1 MSEQQLSEDQ
11 VTSLPKSLI
20 QVGIPIEFP
29 IYDIHGRLLMAAGTI
44 VATEEQLERLLERGL
59 YLNKK
64 SIEQLR
70 AGRTK
75 AKGDGKKDDEKE
87 AEPPQKLVDLSLD
100 SIRLG
105 ETIQISPTAD
115 ETDSTK
121 YFVKFLGGLEKTSM
135 ICTAPTQ
142 DEKLVFVKEHAGF
155 KVQLFSGREI
165 YNFNTTVSAVLSK
178 PFHHIH
184 LHYPRGVYAKKLRN
198 NQRFTTS
205 IICSIDNNSD
215 GEFKDLKT
223 SGRIVDISLGGA
235 MIESSKRIGTIN
247 DDLECT
253 FKLSINGTEMLF
265 SIPSTLRNI
274 IEPSEKK
281 NTQKYNN
288 GIQFKEIPFQE
299 KTMLQNYILQLFT
312 GKDLSKL

>member
-44 VATEEQLERLLERGL
+44 VASEEQLERLLERGL

-70 AGRTK
+70 GGRTK
-75 AKGDGKKDDEKE
+75 GKGDGKKDNEKE
-87 AEPPQKLVDLSLD
+87 AEPPQKLVDLSLNA
-100 SIRLG
+100 IRLG
-105 ETIQISPTAD
+105 DTIQISPVAD
-115 ETDSTK
+115 DTNSTK
-121 YFVKFLGGLEKTSM
+121 YFVKFLGGLEKTSI

-142 DEKLVFVKEHAGF
+142 DEKLVFVRENAGF

-165 YNFNTTVSAVLSK
+165 YNFNTTVSAVSSK

-184 LHYPRGVYAKKLRN
+184 LYYPRGVYAKNLRN
-198 NQRFTTS
+198 NQRFPTS
-205 IICSIDNNSD
+205 IICSIDNNTD
-215 GEFKDLKT
+215 GDFKDLK
-223 SGRIVDISLGGA
+223 SAGRITDISLGGA
-235 MIESSKRIGTIN
+235 MIETTKPIGN
-247 DDLECT
+247 VKDELECT
-253 FKLSINGTEMLF
+253 FKIAINGNEMLF

-274 IEPSEKK
+274 IEPSEEK
-281 NTQKYNN
+281 NNQKYNT

-299 KTMLQNYILQLFT
+299 KTMLQNYLLQLFT